1 MFVRGLLLWWSG
13 FALLLGCLPCADV
26 WRALLLVE
34 VYSTFM
40 FALLWLLCG
49 VCSTSVLCL
58 LYFWAVWSAGV
69 CGLVRHSYCSPPA
82 ARCGGQASLASLP
95 PEAGPETGTKKPG
108 ATDSPDR
115 RTTLILT
122 HGEEDAPFPGPGS
135 APSNTHRKGLP
146 SAHNHR
152 ISCTPAIAL
161 PTQTGQHRSR
171 VKPAEIPAMRHLA
184 RCHKCVPIQREA
196 AEVGEDSD
204 RNMAEHFPR
213 EVGESGDRSRWLR
226 ARGCGPG
233 ARFLGRSCCLRARG
247 CGPGARC

>member
-1 MFVRGLLLWWSG
+1 MLCFWGVCPARMSGVLYFCWS
-13 FALLLGCLPCADV
+13 
-26 WRALLLVE
+26 RSS
-34 VYSTFM
+34 STCM
-40 FALLWLLCG
+40 FALRWLLCG

-82 ARCGGQASLASLP
+82 ARCSGQASLASLP

-108 ATDSPDR
+108 ATDSTASAKMPFR

-122 HGEEDAPFPGPGS
+122 HGEKDAPFPGPGS
-135 APSNTHRKGLP
+135 APSNTHRKGLA
-146 SAHNHR
+146 SAYKHD

-171 VKPAEIPAMRHLA
+171 VKPAVTPAMRHLA
-184 RCHKCVPIQREA
+184 RRHKCVPIQRGG
-196 AEVGEDSD
+196 AEVVEDSA
-204 RNMAEHFPR
+204 RNMPERVPR

>member
-1 MFVRGLLLWWSG
+1 MLCFGGVCPARMYGVVYFWSRP
-13 FALLLGCLPCADV
+13 ALLLC
-26 WRALLLVE
+26 
-34 VYSTFM
+34 
-40 FALLWLLCG
+40 LLCSG
-49 VCSTSVLCL
+49 SG
-58 LYFWAVWSAGV
+58 AGSALHMCCVSSAFGRS
-69 CGLVRHSYCSPPA
+69 GLREGAVRHSYCPAPA

-108 ATDSPDR
+108 ATDSTASAKMPFR

-122 HGEEDAPFPGPGS
+122 HGEKDAPFPGPGS
-135 APSNTHRKGLP
+135 APSNTHRKGLA
-146 SAHNHR
+146 SAHKHH

-171 VKPAEIPAMRHLA
+171 VKPAVTPAMRHLA
-184 RCHKCVPIQREA
+184 RRHKCVPIQRGG
-196 AEVGEDSD
+196 AEVVEDSA
-204 RNMAEHFPR
+204 RNMPERVPR